1 MMYIVGIAAIA
12 LLPVLWSVLV
22 HPLRSAATLL
32 KVVLSL
38 AGILYLIAA
47 FATGD
52 FFSYGVLGGLLLVCA
67 CLIGFFQARRAA

>member
-52 FFSYGVLGGLLLVCA
+52 FVANGILGGLLLVCA
-67 CLIGFFQARRAA
+67 SLIGFFQARSAA